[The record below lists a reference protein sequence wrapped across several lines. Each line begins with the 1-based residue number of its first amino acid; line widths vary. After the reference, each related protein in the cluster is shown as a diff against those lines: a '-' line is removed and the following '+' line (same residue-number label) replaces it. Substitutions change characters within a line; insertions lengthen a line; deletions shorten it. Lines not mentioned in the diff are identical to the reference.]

1 MGRRRID
8 ICRRPMRDHPMTYL
22 KAHWQL
28 LAIIAVVFALWHTPV
43 VVPLKILVVFLH
55 ELSHA
60 VAAWLTGGSVEQ
72 ISLSPEQGGF
82 AITRGGNRFAILSA
96 GYLGSLVMGAA
107 LLMLALRSE
116 ADRFVTAALG
126 AVMLLVTVLYVRD
139 LFAALFCITAGV
151 ILLAMARFLGHA
163 ANDMVLRVI
172 GLTSLIYVP
181 YDIFDDTI
189 ARSGLQS
196 DAYMLAQEFGG
207 ATLIWG
213 GLWLILSAGVIYWC
227 LRRILGASTNLPFPQ
242 RS

>member
-1 MGRRRID
+1 
-8 ICRRPMRDHPMTYL
+8 MRDHSMTYL

-72 ISLSPEQGGF
+72 ISISPEQGGF

-107 LLMLALRSE
+107 LLLLALRST
-116 ADRFVTAALG
+116 ADRYVTAVLG
-126 AVMLLVTVLYVRD
+126 ATMLLVTVLYVRD
-139 LFAALFCITAGV
+139 LFAALFCVTVGLF
-151 ILLAMARFLGHA
+151 LLTTARFLGHA
-163 ANDMVLRVI
+163 ANDMLLRVI

-189 ARSGLQS
+189 ARSSQPS
-196 DAYMLAQEFGG
+196 DAHMLAQEFGG
-207 ATLIWG
+207 ATLMWG
-213 GLWLILSAGVIYWC
+213 GLWLFLSAGVIYWC
-227 LRRILGASTNLPFPQ
+227 LLRILGTSSNLPFPKHP
-242 RS
+242 